1 MKFNDERWERLT
13 EREIELLKLLAE
25 GLSNQQIADQ
35 LCITIR
41 TVKFHTN
48 KIYAKMM
55 VRSRVEAI
63 ASIWK
68 QRGASTVADD

>member
-1 MKFNDERWERLT
+1 MKFNDERWEQMT
-13 EREIELLKLLAE
+13 NREIELLKLLAE

-35 LCITIR
+35 LCITVR

-48 KIYAKMM
+48 KIYIKLM
-55 VRSRVEAI
+55 VRSRAEAI

-68 QRGASTVADD
+68 QRSASTSADD